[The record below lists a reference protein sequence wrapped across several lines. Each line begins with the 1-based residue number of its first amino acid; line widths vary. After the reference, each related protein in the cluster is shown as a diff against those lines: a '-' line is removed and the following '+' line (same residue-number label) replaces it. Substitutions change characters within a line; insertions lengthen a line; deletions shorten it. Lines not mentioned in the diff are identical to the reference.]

1 MRLFVAD
8 LITHGAVAVLVKA
21 SSRGAM
27 PAVFVL
33 GTVMPDLCARVPAIG
48 LGYIHVHLMELP
60 AWMTYGW
67 QPLHQPVGMA
77 LMAYLT
83 AMVFV
88 QSQRAAVF
96 WNVIAGMALHLFVD
110 SLQNHHGAG
119 YLLGFPFWEG
129 TFEFALMGSEAT
141 VWWAVPLAL
150 VAWGT
155 ARYRYRSG

>member
-1 MRLFVAD
+1 MAD

-33 GTVMPDLCARVPAIG
+33 GTVMPDVCARVPAMC
-48 LGYIHVHLMELP
+48 LGYIHVHLTELP

-67 QPLHQPVGMA
+67 QPMHQPLGMV
-77 LMAYLT
+77 LVAYLT
-83 AMVFV
+83 SLMFV
-88 QSQRAAVF
+88 ASQRRAVF
-96 WNVIAGMALHLFVD
+96 WNVIGGMALHLLVD
-110 SLQNHHGAG
+110 SFQDHHGAG

-141 VWWAVPLAL
+141 VWWAIPLAL
-150 VAWGT
+150 GAWGM
-155 ARYRYRSG
+155 ARYRYRSS